1 MWHKA
6 EINMIASDK
15 LQFRPATF
23 TDIPSLCNLLNELFT
38 LESDFQPD
46 PAKQAQ
52 ALQLLIERSHA
63 NNERPACVVWVAELG
78 AHVIGMCSLQVLIS
92 TAEGGE
98 VGLIEDVI
106 VDAAHRKQGIGQQ
119 MLHSL
124 ETWAR
129 QRGLSRLQL
138 LADTH
143 NDGALVFYQRHGWR
157 RMQMLA
163 MRKKL

>member
-1 MWHKA
+1 MLEA
-6 EINMIASDK
+6 
-15 LQFRPATF
+15 
-23 TDIPSLCNLLNELFT
+23 LFT

-46 PAKQAQ
+46 PTKQAQ
-52 ALQLLIERSHA
+52 ALHLLIEHSHA
-63 NNERPACVVWVAELG
+63 DHEQPACVVWVAELDG
-78 AHVIGMCSLQVLIS
+78 HVIGMCSLQVLIS

-106 VDAAHRKQGIGQQ
+106 IDAAYRKQGIGHQ

-129 QRGLSRLQL
+129 QRGLTRLQL

-143 NDGALVFYQRHGWR
+143 NGGALAFYERHDWH